1 MAWLRERATQ
11 LERGGLELPP
21 ARRCKAARVPAPVF
35 VSLSRLGT
43 CSPFENIPRAKGIS
57 ISVFFA
63 CFVIQR
69 AKDLEFKAGDETL
82 ASGGTFG
89 PAGFFSRVVYIPV
102 NIRIFFA
109 DILQNVGAFVQCDK
123 YADKYTVI

>member
-35 VSLSRLGT
+35 VSLSRLET
-43 CSPFENIPRAKGIS
+43 CLPFENIPRAKGITIS
-57 ISVFFA
+57 EMASVFVLS
-63 CFVIQR
+63 FVIQR

-82 ASGGTFG
+82 ASGDTFG
-89 PAGFFSRVVYIPV
+89 SAGFFRESCTY
-102 NIRIFFA
+102 
-109 DILQNVGAFVQCDK
+109 L
-123 YADKYTVI
+123 